1 MEDAEIVQQVLS
13 GKHEQYSLLVQRY
26 QEPLIHFLRGIL
38 GAEDEVFDC
47 AQEAFLA
54 AYRNLWRYSSEHTF
68 RAWIYA
74 IARNK
79 AIDLIRKK
87 KKEVPLMIDE
97 GIVDQHPGP
106 EDVWLAK
113 EQAIHVQEILEELPE
128 RYRQALY
135 LRYQQDL
142 SYDEISMI
150 LNIPVSSVKT
160 HLHRGKEKLRQ
171 IIERRE
177 IHERNGRYAD
187 PIIPR

>member
-1 MEDAEIVQQVLS
+1 MEDAEIIQQVLS
-13 GKHEQYSLLVQRY
+13 GKHEQYDLLVQRY

-54 AYRNLWRYSSEHTF
+54 AYRNLWRYSPAHTF

-79 AIDLIRKK
+79 AIDLIRKRR
-87 KKEVPLMIDE
+87 KEAPLIIDE
-97 GIVDQHPGP
+97 GIVDQQPGP
-106 EDVWLAK
+106 EEVWLAK
-113 EQAIHVQEILEELPE
+113 EQATNLREILEELPE
-128 RYRQALY
+128 HYRQALY
-135 LRYQQDL
+135 LRYQQEL
-142 SYDEISMI
+142 SYDEISMV

-160 HLHRGKEKLRQ
+160 HLHRGKDKLRQ

-177 IHERNGRYAD
+177 THERNGRYVD